1 MQMSSVCQYNIEMHF
16 SCDVHRLTYNMY
28 LTIIKHYLS
37 IIETIDLIQ
46 NHSSIQTYWIK
57 KPTEVRQHGGVH

>member
-1 MQMSSVCQYNIEMHF
+1 MSSVCQYNIEMHF
-16 SCDVHRLTYNMY
+16 SCDVPRLTYNMY

-46 NHSSIQTYWIK
+46 NHSSIQTY
-57 KPTEVRQHGGVH
+57 